1 MRICVVTDDNAGFTK
16 QEIKDLGIYV
26 IRMPILINGETY
38 FENISVDEKTFYLA
52 CIMNKVEMLQD
63 AITDYEVSL
72 MQAKDSE
79 F

>member
-1 MRICVVTDDNAGFTK
+1 MEDTEFCIHNEAEYIEAVNRLDGLFDQLYGSRKKEFRDLDD
-16 QEIKDLGIYV
+16 
-26 IRMPILINGETY
+26 
-38 FENISVDEKTFYLA
+38 KTFYLA

-79 F
+79 L

>member
-1 MRICVVTDDNAGFTK
+1 MEDTEFCIHNEAEYIEAVSRLDSLFDQLYGSKKKEFR
-16 QEIKDLGIYV
+16 DL
-26 IRMPILINGETY
+26 
-38 FENISVDEKTFYLA
+38 DEKTFYLA

-79 F
+79 L